1 MLTLLLPE
9 ASRRSES
16 RIEPGPDM
24 ARLFYF
30 GRPNVTRPSRS
41 ELASFAASLA
51 DAARGVIQRYRNC
64 GVTVDA
70 KADESPVT
78 LADRGA
84 ERAMRALIEERF
96 PEHGIAGEEYG
107 RVRENSEFVW
117 SLDPIDGT
125 KAFIT
130 GSPRFGTLIGLV
142 ESGKPTLGLIDMP
155 VLDERWIGGRDY
167 MTRMNGT
174 PVKVRACPQL
184 SDAILAATSPGMFKS
199 IDKIHDTLCAATR
212 YQVYGGDCHNFA
224 TLAGGY
230 IDLCVEAGLQDY
242 DFLAVVPVIEAAGG
256 IVTDW
261 EGNRPAPGST
271 TRICAAGD
279 KRVHEAALKILN
291 G

>member
-1 MLTLLLPE
+1 M
-9 ASRRSES
+9 
-16 RIEPGPDM
+16 
-24 ARLFYF
+24 
-30 GRPNVTRPSRS
+30 TRPSTS

-51 DAARGVIQRYRNC
+51 DAARGVIRRYHNF
-64 GVTVDA
+64 GVNIEA

-78 LADRGA
+78 VADRGA
-84 ERAMRALIEERF
+84 ERVMRALIEERF

-107 RVRENSEFVW
+107 KLREDAEFVW

-142 ESGKPTLGLIDMP
+142 ENGAPVLGVIDMP

-167 MTRMNGT
+167 MARMNGS
-174 PVKVRACPQL
+174 PVEVRACPQL
-184 SDAILAATSPGMFKS
+184 SDAILAATSPAMFEGAEEIYAK
-199 IDKIHDTLCAATR
+199 LCAGTR

-224 TLAGGY
+224 TLAGGHV
-230 IDLCVEAGLQDY
+230 DLCVEAGLQDY

-261 EGNRPAPGST
+261 EGRRPAPGST
-271 TRICAAGD
+271 NRICAAGD
-279 KRVHEAALKILN
+279 KRVHDAALKILN